1 MVRTAGPGIPAGI
14 TGHDRP
20 AGSSAGVRVSGSD
33 ESLGQWA
40 LDVIDAAELQAP
52 AAIGVSY
59 GAGILLRLAELA
71 PERVSRAA
79 LVVPS
84 GMVGSPM
91 PAMLRLA
98 ASYGLYRLRPSR
110 ARAASV
116 TAMLAHGPADDLMVE
131 SVERSFGG
139 TKLETEMPRLARPG
153 DLASFRS
160 PVLVVAAEHDPL
172 FPPARVLPAART
184 LFPNPVSA
192 DRAARVRP
200 HHVARCRDAPVSQA
214 GRSFLSGL
222 VRRRPGGSETGGS
235 PMALAGIEGRQQATR
250 VENDHRSPKPARSSS
265 ARSARSGCPLSNSGS
280 RAPRSDAFRSPARP
294 PLGSGPLR
302 SAPSTAPRDAARAS
316 AHRAGRPLSSPCQ
329 PRYRHRVA

>member
-1 MVRTAGPGIPAGI
+1 MTIYRSAEAQAGIADLYRRAREALPFATSSRMVDTRFGETHLLEAGPPDGQPIVIFGGGNVVGPLTLGWFAPLAQGFRLVSPDTI
-14 TGHDRP
+14 GQP
-20 AGSSAGVRVSGSD
+20 GLSAGVRVSGSD

-84 GMVGSPM
+84 GIVGSPM

-184 LFPNPVSA
+184 LFPNLVSA
-192 DRAARVRP
+192 TV
-200 HHVARCRDAPVSQA
+200 
-214 GRSFLSGL
+214 L
-222 VRRRPGGSETGGS
+222 
-235 PMALAGIEGRQQATR
+235 
-250 VENDHRSPKPARSSS
+250 
-265 ARSARSGCPLSNSGS
+265 
-280 RAPRSDAFRSPARP
+280 
-294 PLGSGPLR
+294 LGSGHIMSP
-302 SAPSTAPRDAARAS
+302 DAATRLS
-316 AHRAGRPLSSPCQ
+316 ARLQEFFSAG
-329 PRYRHRVA
+329 

>member
-1 MVRTAGPGIPAGI
+1 MTIYRSAEAQAGIADLYQRAREALPFATSSRTVDTRFGETHLLEAGPADGQPIVIFGGGNVVGPLTLGWFAPLAQGFRLVSPDTI
-14 TGHDRP
+14 GQP
-20 AGSSAGVRVSGSD
+20 GLSAGVRVSGGD

-84 GMVGSPM
+84 GIVGSPM

-153 DLASFRS
+153 DLASFRRR
-160 PVLVVAAEHDPL
+160 VVVVAAEHDPL

-184 LFPNPVSA
+184 LFPNLVSA
-192 DRAARVRP
+192 TVLRGSGHIMSPDAAKR
-200 HHVARCRDAPVSQA
+200 
-214 GRSFLSGL
+214 L
-222 VRRRPGGSETGGS
+222 
-235 PMALAGIEGRQQATR
+235 
-250 VENDHRSPKPARSSS
+250 S
-265 ARSARSGCPLSNSGS
+265 ARLQEFFSAG
-280 RAPRSDAFRSPARP
+280 
-294 PLGSGPLR
+294 
-302 SAPSTAPRDAARAS
+302 
-316 AHRAGRPLSSPCQ
+316 
-329 PRYRHRVA
+329 

>member
-1 MVRTAGPGIPAGI
+1 MTARPAPSNDTIYRSAEAQAGIADLYRRAREALPFPTDSRTVDTRFGETHLLEAGPVDGQPIVIFGGGNVVGPLTLGWFARSPSRFRLVSPDTIGQP
-14 TGHDRP
+14 GL
-20 AGSSAGVRVSGSD
+20 SAGHRVSGSD

-40 LDVIDAAELQAP
+40 LDVIDAAELGSP

-71 PERVSRAA
+71 PHRISRAA

-84 GMVGSPM
+84 GIVGSPI

-153 DLASFRS
+153 DLAAFRS

-172 FPPARVLPAART
+172 FPPARVLPAARA
-184 LFPNPVSA
+184 LFPNLVSA
-192 DRAARVRP
+192 TVLRGSGHIMSP
-200 HHVARCRDAPVSQA
+200 DA
-214 GRSFLSGL
+214 
-222 VRRRPGGSETGGS
+222 
-235 PMALAGIEGRQQATR
+235 ATR
-250 VENDHRSPKPARSSS
+250 LS
-265 ARSARSGCPLSNSGS
+265 ARLQE
-280 RAPRSDAFRSPARP
+280 FF
-294 PLGSGPLR
+294 
-302 SAPSTAPRDAARAS
+302 TA
-316 AHRAGRPLSSPCQ
+316 G
-329 PRYRHRVA
+329 

>member
-1 MVRTAGPGIPAGI
+1 MTSRPTSPKDTIYRSAEAQAGIADLYRRAREALPFATSSRMVATRFGETHLLEAGPPDGQPIVIFGGGNVVGPLTLGWFASLAEGFRLVSPDTIGQPGLSAGI
-14 TGHDRP
+14 
-20 AGSSAGVRVSGSD
+20 RVSGSD

-71 PERVSRAA
+71 PERVSRAV

-84 GMVGSPM
+84 GIVGSPI

-139 TKLETEMPRLARPG
+139 TKLETEMPRLARPS

-172 FPPARVLPAART
+172 FPPARVLPAARAI
-184 LFPNPVSA
+184 FPNLVSA
-192 DRAARVRP
+192 TV
-200 HHVARCRDAPVSQA
+200 
-214 GRSFLSGL
+214 L
-222 VRRRPGGSETGGS
+222 
-235 PMALAGIEGRQQATR
+235 
-250 VENDHRSPKPARSSS
+250 
-265 ARSARSGCPLSNSGS
+265 
-280 RAPRSDAFRSPARP
+280 
-294 PLGSGPLR
+294 LGSGHIMSP
-302 SAPSTAPRDAARAS
+302 DAAARLS
-316 AHRAGRPLSSPCQ
+316 ARLQEFFSAG
-329 PRYRHRVA
+329 

>member
-1 MVRTAGPGIPAGI
+1 MTIYRSAEAQAGIADLYRRAREALPFATSSRMVATRFGETHLLEAGPPD
-14 TGHDRP
+14 GHPIVIFGGGNVVGPLTLGWFASLAQGFRLVSPDTIGQP
-20 AGSSAGVRVSGSD
+20 GLSAGVRVSGSD

-84 GMVGSPM
+84 GIVGSPI

-110 ARAASV
+110 AQAASV

-153 DLASFRS
+153 DLASFSS

-172 FPPARVLPAART
+172 FPPARVLPAARA
-184 LFPNPVSA
+184 LFPNLVSA
-192 DRAARVRP
+192 TV
-200 HHVARCRDAPVSQA
+200 
-214 GRSFLSGL
+214 L
-222 VRRRPGGSETGGS
+222 
-235 PMALAGIEGRQQATR
+235 
-250 VENDHRSPKPARSSS
+250 
-265 ARSARSGCPLSNSGS
+265 
-280 RAPRSDAFRSPARP
+280 
-294 PLGSGPLR
+294 LGSGHIMSP
-302 SAPSTAPRDAARAS
+302 DAAARLS
-316 AHRAGRPLSSPCQ
+316 ARLQEFFSAG
-329 PRYRHRVA
+329 

>member
-1 MVRTAGPGIPAGI
+1 MTIYRSASAQAGIADLYRRARAALPFATSSRMVATRFGETHLLEAGPPDGQPIVIFGGGNVVGPLTLGWFAPLAQGFRLVSPDTI
-14 TGHDRP
+14 GQP
-20 AGSSAGVRVSGSD
+20 GLSAGVRVSGGD

-40 LDVIDAAELQAP
+40 LDVIDADELQAP

-184 LFPNPVSA
+184 LFPNLVSA
-192 DRAARVRP
+192 TV
-200 HHVARCRDAPVSQA
+200 
-214 GRSFLSGL
+214 L
-222 VRRRPGGSETGGS
+222 
-235 PMALAGIEGRQQATR
+235 
-250 VENDHRSPKPARSSS
+250 
-265 ARSARSGCPLSNSGS
+265 
-280 RAPRSDAFRSPARP
+280 
-294 PLGSGPLR
+294 LGSGHILSP
-302 SAPSTAPRDAARAS
+302 DAAVRLS
-316 AHRAGRPLSSPCQ
+316 ARLQEFFSAG
-329 PRYRHRVA
+329 

>member
-1 MVRTAGPGIPAGI
+1 MTIYRSAEAQAGIADLYRRAREALPFATSSRMVATRFGETHLLEAGPPDGQPIVIFGGGNVVGPLTLGWFAPLAQGFRLVSPDTI
-14 TGHDRP
+14 GQP
-20 AGSSAGVRVSGSD
+20 GLSAGVRVSGSD

-184 LFPNPVSA
+184 LFPNLVSA
-192 DRAARVRP
+192 TV
-200 HHVARCRDAPVSQA
+200 
-214 GRSFLSGL
+214 L
-222 VRRRPGGSETGGS
+222 
-235 PMALAGIEGRQQATR
+235 
-250 VENDHRSPKPARSSS
+250 
-265 ARSARSGCPLSNSGS
+265 
-280 RAPRSDAFRSPARP
+280 
-294 PLGSGPLR
+294 LGSGHIMSP
-302 SAPSTAPRDAARAS
+302 DAATRLS
-316 AHRAGRPLSSPCQ
+316 ARLQEFFSAG
-329 PRYRHRVA
+329 

>member
-1 MVRTAGPGIPAGI
+1 MTIYRSAEAQAGIADLYQRAREALPFATSSRTVDTRFGETHLLEAGPADGQPIVIFGGGNVVGPLTLGWFAPLAQGFRLVSPDTIGQPGLSAGI
-14 TGHDRP
+14 
-20 AGSSAGVRVSGSD
+20 RVSGSD

-71 PERVSRAA
+71 PERVSRAV

-84 GMVGSPM
+84 GIVGSPI

-184 LFPNPVSA
+184 LFPTLVSA
-192 DRAARVRP
+192 TVLRGSGHIMSPDAAMR
-200 HHVARCRDAPVSQA
+200 
-214 GRSFLSGL
+214 L
-222 VRRRPGGSETGGS
+222 
-235 PMALAGIEGRQQATR
+235 
-250 VENDHRSPKPARSSS
+250 S
-265 ARSARSGCPLSNSGS
+265 ARLQEFFSAS
-280 RAPRSDAFRSPARP
+280 
-294 PLGSGPLR
+294 
-302 SAPSTAPRDAARAS
+302 
-316 AHRAGRPLSSPCQ
+316 
-329 PRYRHRVA
+329 

>member
-1 MVRTAGPGIPAGI
+1 MTIYRSAEAQAGIADLYQRAREALPFATSSRTVDTRFGETHLLEAGPADGQPIVIFGGGNVVGPLTLGWFASLAQGFRLVSPDTI
-14 TGHDRP
+14 GQP
-20 AGSSAGVRVSGSD
+20 GLSAGVRVSGGD

-59 GAGILLRLAELA
+59 GAGILLRLAEVA

-84 GMVGSPM
+84 GIVGSPM

-184 LFPNPVSA
+184 LFPNLVSA
-192 DRAARVRP
+192 TV
-200 HHVARCRDAPVSQA
+200 
-214 GRSFLSGL
+214 L
-222 VRRRPGGSETGGS
+222 
-235 PMALAGIEGRQQATR
+235 
-250 VENDHRSPKPARSSS
+250 
-265 ARSARSGCPLSNSGS
+265 
-280 RAPRSDAFRSPARP
+280 
-294 PLGSGPLR
+294 LGSGHIMSP
-302 SAPSTAPRDAARAS
+302 DAAKRLS
-316 AHRAGRPLSSPCQ
+316 ARLQ
-329 PRYRHRVA
+329 E

>member
-1 MVRTAGPGIPAGI
+1 MTIYRSAQAQAGIADLYRRAREALPFATSSRMVGTRFGKTHLLEAGPPGGQPIVIFGGGNVVGPLTLGWFASLAQGFRLVSPDTI
-14 TGHDRP
+14 GQP
-20 AGSSAGVRVSGSD
+20 GLSAGVRVSGSD

-84 GMVGSPM
+84 GIVGSPM

-153 DLASFRS
+153 DLALFRS

-184 LFPNPVSA
+184 LFPNLVSA
-192 DRAARVRP
+192 TV
-200 HHVARCRDAPVSQA
+200 
-214 GRSFLSGL
+214 L
-222 VRRRPGGSETGGS
+222 
-235 PMALAGIEGRQQATR
+235 
-250 VENDHRSPKPARSSS
+250 
-265 ARSARSGCPLSNSGS
+265 
-280 RAPRSDAFRSPARP
+280 
-294 PLGSGPLR
+294 LGSGHIMSP
-302 SAPSTAPRDAARAS
+302 DAATRLS
-316 AHRAGRPLSSPCQ
+316 ARLQEFFSAG
-329 PRYRHRVA
+329 

>member
-1 MVRTAGPGIPAGI
+1 MTIYRSAEAQAGIADLYRRAREALPFATSSRMVETRFGETHLLEAGPPDGQPIVIFGGGNVVGPLTLGWFASLAQGFRLVSPDTI
-14 TGHDRP
+14 GQP
-20 AGSSAGVRVSGSD
+20 GLSAGVRVSGSD

-84 GMVGSPM
+84 GIVGSPM

-184 LFPNPVSA
+184 LFPNLVSA
-192 DRAARVRP
+192 TV
-200 HHVARCRDAPVSQA
+200 
-214 GRSFLSGL
+214 L
-222 VRRRPGGSETGGS
+222 
-235 PMALAGIEGRQQATR
+235 
-250 VENDHRSPKPARSSS
+250 
-265 ARSARSGCPLSNSGS
+265 
-280 RAPRSDAFRSPARP
+280 
-294 PLGSGPLR
+294 LGSGHIMSP
-302 SAPSTAPRDAARAS
+302 DAAKRLS
-316 AHRAGRPLSSPCQ
+316 ARLQEFFSAG
-329 PRYRHRVA
+329 

>member
-1 MVRTAGPGIPAGI
+1 MTIYRSAEAQAGIADLYRRAREALPFATSSRMVDTRFGETHLLEAGPPDGQPIVIFGGGNVVGPLTLGWFAPLAQGFRLVSPDTI
-14 TGHDRP
+14 GQP
-20 AGSSAGVRVSGSD
+20 GLSAGVRVSGSD

-84 GMVGSPM
+84 GIVGSPM

-184 LFPNPVSA
+184 LFPNLVSA
-192 DRAARVRP
+192 TV
-200 HHVARCRDAPVSQA
+200 
-214 GRSFLSGL
+214 L
-222 VRRRPGGSETGGS
+222 
-235 PMALAGIEGRQQATR
+235 
-250 VENDHRSPKPARSSS
+250 
-265 ARSARSGCPLSNSGS
+265 
-280 RAPRSDAFRSPARP
+280 
-294 PLGSGPLR
+294 LGSGHIMSP
-302 SAPSTAPRDAARAS
+302 DAAIRLS
-316 AHRAGRPLSSPCQ
+316 ARLQEFFSAG
-329 PRYRHRVA
+329 